1 MFLWGS
7 QTIWMAVCCTL
18 WTRSRCTIEIIQRDY
33 AWQKADNVNAWK
45 GLYLSEVWAQC
56 CWFHKSPL
64 GKSRERWSGSRTNR
78 SHLLLRSHRSQSW
91 GTHLPT
97 PTRGKPSG
105 GINREH
111 FYFYTPSII
120 YAWLGFRLRAI
131 TFLTVATHIAERLRG
146 SIASNFMPSLNHSPL
161 WSTSFTW

>member
-18 WTRSRCTIEIIQRDY
+18 WIRSRFTYEINQSDY
-33 AWQKADNVNAWK
+33 LWQKAANVNTWNV
-45 GLYLSEVWAQC
+45 LYLSEVWARC
-56 CWFHKSPL
+56 CWFHRSPL
-64 GKSRERWSGSRTNR
+64 GKWRERWSGSRTNR
-78 SHLLLRSHRSQSW
+78 SHLLLLSHQSQSW

-97 PTRGKPSG
+97 PTRRKSSPEIMEDISF
-105 GINREH
+105 IRLFFNWRMTP
-111 FYFYTPSII
+111 FYLCTV
-120 YAWLGFRLRAI
+120 

-161 WSTSFTW
+161 WSTSFTC